1 MSDATTPS
9 VPPTATTTSTAAGA
23 AADPGALA
31 KRPRAHLTFE
41 LPPGA
46 AARLAAAP
54 LEVTSSSAERE
65 ALLAA
70 VPGAAAIVSLVT
82 HRIDGEVMDAAGPA
96 LRLVANLGVGYDN
109 IDVAAAT
116 ARGITVTNTP
126 GVLDE
131 ATADLAFTLLLATA
145 RRVVE
150 ADRFLRTG
158 AEWHWEPDFFVGL
171 DVSAGATLGIVGLGR
186 IGMAVAR
193 RAAAFDM
200 RILATGSRASTP
212 EAEALG
218 IRAVEL
224 PELLAESDVVSLHCP
239 LTPATRHLIGAEE
252 LAAMKPSAI
261 LINTARGPIV
271 DELALIEAL
280 RDGVIGAAGLD
291 VFEWEPAV
299 SPGLLELP
307 NVVAVPHIG
316 SAGAATRERMGE
328 LAVRNVIAVLTGQPP
343 VSPVSPA

>member
-9 VPPTATTTSTAAGA
+9 VPPPADAPAASSTTAHDAAVA
-23 AADPGALA
+23 R
-31 KRPRAHLTFE
+31 RPRAHLTFA
-41 LPPGA
+41 LPPNA
-46 AARLAAAP
+46 AARLAEAP
-54 LEVTSSSAERE
+54 VEVTTSTADR
-65 ALLAA
+65 ADLIAA

-82 HRIDGEVMDAAGPA
+82 HRIDAEVMDAAGPS

-116 ARGITVTNTP
+116 ARGIAVTNTP

-150 ADRFLRTG
+150 ADRFVRTG
-158 AEWHWEPDFFVGL
+158 AEWRWEPDFFVGL

-186 IGMAVAR
+186 IGLAVAR
-193 RAAAFDM
+193 RAAAFGM
-200 RILATGSRASTP
+200 RIVATGSRAASP

-218 IRAVEL
+218 IRSVLL

-239 LTPATRHLIGAEE
+239 LTPETRHLLGADEF
-252 LAAMKPSAI
+252 AAMKRSAI

-271 DELALIEAL
+271 DELALIDAL

-291 VFEWEPAV
+291 VFEWEPAI
-299 SPGLLELP
+299 SRGLLELP

-316 SAGAATRERMGE
+316 SAGAATRERMGD
-328 LAVRNVIAVLTGQPP
+328 LAVQNVVAVLSGRPP
-343 VSPVSPA
+343 VTPV